1 MRIVVVAAPRIKKNF
16 EIPDS
21 LLQALKQNVV
31 TRQVGRGIALLDANA
46 HFFTTLDPAQRNAAA
61 FVGYVAQWV
70 DIGYREPKLLE
81 HLLDRFAPA
90 LRSRLPLGDYLQLRM
105 AEGLLALLQDE
116 PDAALFHF
124 DLVLSMQ
131 NEIED
136 QELVAVAQFWNARCH
151 RKKGEYDD
159 SLKHTAVGREL
170 ALALGFDKMAAVMRV
185 LESWL
190 LFQKGHRR
198 EAARILEQAEQVL
211 RHTDDDITLGNIYSA
226 HGRMIRRQGRYNE
239 ALKFFSK
246 AIEHYQKRST
256 QHRNLA
262 RCLTNIVYVQRLVSV
277 EISKQIDA
285 EAARRR
291 KTGSASGTGAASRKH
306 GHWELYEQV
315 RTEAFVNLERAEKIY
330 QHHNHHHGIGSIYE
344 NRGLL
349 YLDIGDLDAAA
360 TQAAQAYTVGKEE
373 NDAILMARARL
384 LQCTIENAKLEE
396 EIEGSAHSWDHL
408 QAARDYAREAVEAAR
423 HTQNQRLLA
432 RAYIWRG
439 LTGCAARDMD
449 DAKHCCDM
457 AASFLKS
464 VDYDDLWEEL
474 QKLKQKVVPKGNID
488 PILRAWSQGV
498 TGDKSF
504 QQMAE
509 QFAEIVIP
517 RVWEKEGKKIS
528 RVATRLSISPK
539 KVRRILT
546 RLGKIG
552 NKRH

>member
-1 MRIVVVAAPRIKKNF
+1 MRSIVVTAPRIKKNL

-21 LLQALKQNVV
+21 ILQKLKEHVV
-31 TRQVGRGIALLDANA
+31 TRQVSSGIDLLNANA
-46 HFFTTLDPAQRNAAA
+46 HLFRSLDPEQPNAAG

-70 DIGYREPKLLE
+70 DIGYRDPKLLQ
-81 HLLDRFAPA
+81 HLLERFSPA
-90 LRSRLPLGDYLQLRM
+90 LKSRLPVGDYLQLRM
-105 AEGLLALLQDE
+105 AEGLLALLRDE
-116 PDAALFHF
+116 PDMALSHF
-124 DLVLSMQ
+124 DLVLAMQ

-136 QELVAVAQFWNARCH
+136 KELVSVAQFWNARCH

-159 SLKHTAVGREL
+159 ALKHTLLGREL
-170 ALALGFDKMAAVMRV
+170 AAALGFDKMAAVMHV

-190 LFQKGHRR
+190 LFQKGNRR
-198 EAARILEQAEQVL
+198 EAARILEKAEQVL
-211 RHTDDDITLGNIYSA
+211 RPTDDDITLGNIYSA

-246 AIEHYQKRST
+246 AIEHYQKRNP

-262 RCLTNIVYVQRLVSV
+262 RSLTNIAYVQRLAAVQ
-277 EISKQIDA
+277 ISKQLDVESA
-285 EAARRR
+285 KRR
-291 KTGSASGTGAASRKH
+291 KSGTPSGTGAGSRKQSN
-306 GHWELYEQV
+306 WELHEQL
-315 RTEAFVNLERAEKIY
+315 RADGFANLELAEKIY
-330 QHHNHHHGIGSIYE
+330 RHHNHHHGIGSIYE

-349 YLDIGDLDAAA
+349 YLDIGDLDNAGA
-360 TQAAQAYTVGKEE
+360 QAALAYAMGKEE
-373 NDAILMARARL
+373 SDSILLARARL

-396 EIEGSAHSWDHL
+396 EIEGGAHSRDHI
-408 QAARDYAREAVEAAR
+408 QTARDHAREAVEAAR

-439 LTGCAARDMD
+439 LTACNFNDLE

-457 AASFLKS
+457 ATSFLKS

-474 QKLKQKVVPKGNID
+474 QMLKQKVIPKGNID
-488 PILRAWSQGV
+488 PLLRSWSQGV
-498 TGDKSF
+498 TGVKTF
-504 QQMAE
+504 QQMTE

-517 RVWEKEGKKIS
+517 RVWEKEEKKIS

-552 NKRH
+552 NKGN